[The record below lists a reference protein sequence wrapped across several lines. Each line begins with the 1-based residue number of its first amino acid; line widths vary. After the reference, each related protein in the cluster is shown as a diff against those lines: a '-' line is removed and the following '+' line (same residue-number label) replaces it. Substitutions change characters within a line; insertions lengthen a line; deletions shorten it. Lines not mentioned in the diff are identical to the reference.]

1 MLLKC
6 AFPIIAYTTA
16 ILSGIYVANYLLF
29 RIGLNEWYLPFAP
42 PPHLPSAGIS
52 YCFPFLLAWLW
63 KRAEKKKKKSLLI
76 KSRSA
81 FPGISSGNV
90 TLTASLQPWLRGTKL
105 KMGLGGV
112 GWSSGSAPHLWQG
125 KALEKIE
132 VFVEEGLGGLQLLW
146 NCSWGLD
153 FPACLSRCRLWL
165 WFEAGTSLVVPYE
178 SRIWCFHAGTGRGWH
193 S

>member
-1 MLLKC
+1 MD
-6 AFPIIAYTTA
+6 
-16 ILSGIYVANYLLF
+16 
-29 RIGLNEWYLPFAP
+29 
-42 PPHLPSAGIS
+42 
-52 YCFPFLLAWLW
+52 
-63 KRAEKKKKKSLLI
+63 
-76 KSRSA
+76 
-81 FPGISSGNV
+81 
-90 TLTASLQPWLRGTKL
+90 
-105 KMGLGGV
+105 LGGV
-112 GWSSGSAPHLWQG
+112 GWSSGGAPHLWQG